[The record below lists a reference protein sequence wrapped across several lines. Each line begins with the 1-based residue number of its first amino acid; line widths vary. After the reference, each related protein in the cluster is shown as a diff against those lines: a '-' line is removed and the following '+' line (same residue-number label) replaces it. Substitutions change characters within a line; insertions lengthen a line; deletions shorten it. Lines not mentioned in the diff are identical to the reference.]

1 MVRLGIGF
9 AVAVMCA
16 AVAGCGGGGGGGG
29 GPVVVPLGTFK
40 AGTDR
45 TTASSSFSA
54 NVTGANADGTTVQIY
69 GDERTGP
76 TNAYTSS
83 HRLTMT
89 LYGPVTVG
97 STFSVGTS
105 HAAGTAVANYLET
118 TNQNGSY
125 VTTGIWSGSS
135 GSITVSAAD
144 GSHIQGS
151 FAFNTMNTSN
161 AATIHW
167 TAGQFNVAY
176 ETPPPPPQ

>member
-1 MVRLGIGF
+1 MVKLGFGL
-9 AVAVMCA
+9 AVALVCA

-29 GPVVVPLGTFK
+29 EPTIPVGTFK

-45 TTASSSFSA
+45 TTASSSFGA
-54 NVTGANADGTTVQIY
+54 NVTGANANGTTVQIY

-83 HRLTMT
+83 HRLTLT
-89 LYGPVTVG
+89 LYGPVAAGASFTI
-97 STFSVGTS
+97 GTS
-105 HAAGTAVANYLET
+105 HAAGTAVATYLET
-118 TNQNGSY
+118 ANQSGAY
-125 VTTGIWSGSS
+125 VTTGIWNGTSGT
-135 GSITVSAAD
+135 ITVSAAN

-151 FAFNTMNTSN
+151 FAFNTQN
-161 AATIHW
+161 AANAAIIHW